1 MSGGIGRGPSL
12 DKLHLYVPDDVASVV
27 RQRARARR
35 MTVSGYLAELVRREV
50 AAGWP
55 AGFFDKVVGGWAGKP
70 LRRPRQVRWE
80 RRDRL

>member
-1 MSGGIGRGPSL
+1 MPQ
-12 DKLHLYVPDDVASVV
+12 LHLYVPDDVASVV

-50 AAGWP
+50 APGWP
-55 AGFFDKVVGGWAGKP
+55 ARFFDEVVGGWTGKP
-70 LRRPRQVRWE
+70 LRRPRQGGWE

>member
-1 MSGGIGRGPSL
+1 MPQ
-12 DKLHLYVPDDVASVV
+12 LHLYVPDDVASVV

-55 AGFFDKVVGGWAGKP
+55 AGFFDAVVGGWAGKP
-70 LRRPRQVRWE
+70 LRRPGQGRWE

>member
-1 MSGGIGRGPSL
+1 LPQ
-12 DKLHLYVPDDVASVV
+12 LHLYVPDDIASMV

-50 AAGWP
+50 AEGWP
-55 AGFFDKVVGGWAGKP
+55 AGFFDDVVGGWSGKP
-70 LRRPRQVRWE
+70 LRRPPQGRWE